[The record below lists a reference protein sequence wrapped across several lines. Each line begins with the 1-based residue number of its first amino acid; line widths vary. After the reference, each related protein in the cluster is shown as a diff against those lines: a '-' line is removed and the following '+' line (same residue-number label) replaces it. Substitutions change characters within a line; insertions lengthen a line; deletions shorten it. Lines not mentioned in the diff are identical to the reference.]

1 MKRSFRAQKHES
13 EEEVCFPSFDAIVKA
28 EIRDD
33 LREHRALIHTE
44 LRFCTENGC
53 SEREIWLHF
62 VLVQF
67 ETVSRRAN
75 VANAL
80 ETHANRDFREDF
92 FSRER
97 VFASERTQREGQ
109 RRAKRERGGLHEQ
122 LLLLLLLY

>member
-80 ETHANRDFREDF
+80 KTHANRDFREDF
-92 FSRER
+92 LKRECVLR
-97 VFASERTQREGQ
+97 ASEPRGRGSDVVEK
-109 RRAKRERGGLHEQ
+109 RA
-122 LLLLLLLY
+122 